1 GAQYLQG
8 EGNNQVFDIC
18 NQLGCLVDDQ
28 NKSELAESISDVCN
42 QIVDNTGQ
50 ENYSSSLDYFKSK
63 QVYERVNEIVQ
74 DANLC
79 QAVIDWLI
87 KGEMDNNGASSL
99 SDVSLGSYHEFED
112 SEGND
117 ERQLGQQGFRSF
129 IEYLRSSISEHKI
142 QLNCEVTKGVLIYRE
157 KFWADDIY
165 EMNILHANRNKSFL
179 SLTLSEF
186 LKKEKVDMNIAKA
199 IMENI
204 NNYTIILNTSTPT

>member
-1 GAQYLQG
+1 
-8 EGNNQVFDIC
+8 
-18 NQLGCLVDDQ
+18 
-28 NKSELAESISDVCN
+28 LAESISDVCN

-142 QLNCEVTKGVLIYRE
+142 QLNCEVTKVMSEWYKNRFICGAYSYHSVRSSRE
-157 KFWADDIY
+157 DHELLQKPYIPGKLPR
-165 EMNILHANRNKSFL
+165 ILFAGEAIHTRFFFTIHGAFESGIHEAQQIL
-179 SLTLSEF
+179 SIFE
-186 LKKEKVDMNIAKA
+186 DNQ
-199 IMENI
+199 
-204 NNYTIILNTSTPT
+204 

>member
-1 GAQYLQG
+1 MATSAKHV
-8 EGNNQVFDIC
+8 NVAI
-18 NQLGCLVDDQ
+18 VDGGVAGLAAAKTLSESGLPLSKFLLEASVVYYKTDGPILS
-28 NKSELAESISDVCN
+28 SELAESISDVCN

-142 QLNCEVTKGVLIYRE
+142 QLNCEVTKLSR
-157 KFWADDIY
+157 
-165 EMNILHANRNKSFL
+165 ILFAGEAIHPRFFSTIHGAFESGIHEAQQIL
-179 SLTLSEF
+179 SIFE
-186 LKKEKVDMNIAKA
+186 DNQ
-199 IMENI
+199 
-204 NNYTIILNTSTPT
+204 

>member
-142 QLNCEVTKGVLIYRE
+142 QLNCEVTKVMYNSRHEKLIVEFTNLTNRQ
-157 KFWADDIY
+157 KSMIQSNHIFWTT
-165 EMNILHANRNKSFL
+165 
-179 SLTLSEF
+179 SL
-186 LKKEKVDMNIAKA
+186 
-199 IMENI
+199 
-204 NNYTIILNTSTPT
+204 